1 MNKNERTFEQIIEQL
16 EKTRKKA
23 VDLVIV
29 YLENGE
35 NEKAHD
41 LQREIDGI
49 NLVLRDIINN
59 L

>member
-1 MNKNERTFEQIIEQL
+1 MNKNERTFGQIIEQL
-16 EKTRKKA
+16 EKTRKR
-23 VDLVIV
+23 VIDLIIT

-49 NLVLRDIINN
+49 NLALRDIIKY

>member
-1 MNKNERTFEQIIEQL
+1 MNKNERTFQQIIEQL

-23 VDLVIV
+23 IDLVIT

-49 NLVLRDIINN
+49 NLALRDVIKY

>member
-1 MNKNERTFEQIIEQL
+1 MNKNERTFEQIIKQL

-41 LQREIDGI
+41 LQIQIDGI
-49 NLVLRDIINN
+49 NLAIRDIINY

>member
-1 MNKNERTFEQIIEQL
+1 MNKNERTFAQIIEQI
-16 EKTRKKA
+16 EKTRKR
-23 VDLVIV
+23 VIDLTIL

-35 NEKAHD
+35 DEKAHD

-49 NLVLRDIINN
+49 NLVLSDIINR

>member
-1 MNKNERTFEQIIEQL
+1 MNKNERTFAQIIEQI

-23 VDLVIV
+23 VDLTIL

-49 NLVLRDIINN
+49 NLVLRDIING

>member
-1 MNKNERTFEQIIEQL
+1 MNKNERNFQQIIDQI

-41 LQREIDGI
+41 LQLEIDGI
-49 NLVLRDIINN
+49 NLALRDIIKY

>member
-1 MNKNERTFEQIIEQL
+1 MNKNERTFQQIIEQL
-16 EKTRKKA
+16 EKTRRKA

-49 NLVLRDIINN
+49 NLALRDIIKY

>member
-1 MNKNERTFEQIIEQL
+1 MNKNERNFQQIIDTI

-23 VDLVIV
+23 VDLVII

-49 NLVLRDIINN
+49 NLILRDIINN

>member
-1 MNKNERTFEQIIEQL
+1 MNKNERTFQQIIEQL

-23 VDLVIV
+23 IDLVIV

-35 NEKAHD
+35 NEKAHK
-41 LQREIDGI
+41 LQLEIEGI
-49 NLVLRDIINN
+49 NLALRDIIKY

>member
-41 LQREIDGI
+41 LQKQIDGI
-49 NLVLRDIINN
+49 NIALRDIINN

>member
-1 MNKNERTFEQIIEQL
+1 MNKNERTFEQIINQI
-16 EKTRKKA
+16 EKTRKRSI
-23 VDLVIV
+23 DLIIT

-49 NLVLRDIINN
+49 NLALRDVIKY

>member
-49 NLVLRDIINN
+49 NLALRDIINY

>member
-16 EKTRKKA
+16 EKTRRKA
-23 VDLVIV
+23 VDLVIT

-49 NLVLRDIINN
+49 NLALRDIIKY

>member
-1 MNKNERTFEQIIEQL
+1 MNKNERTFQQIIEQL
-16 EKTRKKA
+16 EKTRKRA
-23 VDLVIV
+23 IDLVIV

-41 LQREIDGI
+41 LQKQIDGI
-49 NLVLRDIINN
+49 NIALRDIINN

>member
-1 MNKNERTFEQIIEQL
+1 MNKNERTFQQIIEQL
-16 EKTRKKA
+16 EKTRRRA

-49 NLVLRDIINN
+49 NLALRDVIKY

>member
-49 NLVLRDIINN
+49 NLALRDVIKY

>member
-1 MNKNERTFEQIIEQL
+1 MNKNERNFQQIIDQI

-23 VDLVIV
+23 VDLVII

-49 NLVLRDIINN
+49 NLILRDIINN

>member
-1 MNKNERTFEQIIEQL
+1 MNKNERTLEQIIEQL

-23 VDLVIV
+23 VALVIV

-49 NLVLRDIINN
+49 NLALRDIIKY

>member
-16 EKTRKKA
+16 EKTRKKV

-49 NLVLRDIINN
+49 NIALRDIINN

>member
-1 MNKNERTFEQIIEQL
+1 MNKNERNFQQIIEQI
-16 EKTRKKA
+16 EKTRRKA

-49 NLVLRDIINN
+49 NLILRDLINN

>member
-49 NLVLRDIINN
+49 NLALRDVINY

>member
-1 MNKNERTFEQIIEQL
+1 MNKNERTFQQIIEQL

-49 NLVLRDIINN
+49 NLALRDVIKY

>member
-16 EKTRKKA
+16 EKTRRKA

-49 NLVLRDIINN
+49 NLALRDIIKY

>member
-1 MNKNERTFEQIIEQL
+1 MNKNERTFAQIIEQL

-23 VDLVIV
+23 VDLIIT

-49 NLVLRDIINN
+49 NLALRDVIKH

>member
-41 LQREIDGI
+41 LQKQIDGI
-49 NLVLRDIINN
+49 NLALRDIINY

>member
-1 MNKNERTFEQIIEQL
+1 MNKNERTFQQIIEQL
-16 EKTRKKA
+16 EKTRRKA
-23 VDLVIV
+23 VELVIV

-49 NLVLRDIINN
+49 NLALRDIINY

>member
-1 MNKNERTFEQIIEQL
+1 MNKNERTFQQIIEQL
-16 EKTRKKA
+16 EKTRKRA

-35 NEKAHD
+35 NEKAHE
-41 LQREIDGI
+41 LQKQIDGI
-49 NLVLRDIINN
+49 NIALRDIINN

>member
-1 MNKNERTFEQIIEQL
+1 MNKNERTFEQIIEPL
-16 EKTRKKA
+16 AKTRKTA

-49 NLVLRDIINN
+49 NLALPDFRKY
-59 L
+59 